1 MSNSTD
7 TDTQTLLTA
16 ARSMAVHITHDR
28 VDEAKELAETIL
40 AKMPITMDDV
50 EWDDDLHHM
59 TMAHRIRGVRGDNS
73 TIADKHP
80 PTTIMLYES
89 PYDAESIVCTDGIY
103 YRENLIPT
111 ETRAAVRYLPHNQ

>member
-1 MSNSTD
+1 
-7 TDTQTLLTA
+7 
-16 ARSMAVHITHDR
+16 MAVHITHDR

-73 TIADKHP
+73 TIAVSYTHLTL
-80 PTTIMLYES
+80 PTM
-89 PYDAESIVCTDGIY
+89 
-103 YRENLIPT
+103 
-111 ETRAAVRYLPHNQ
+111 